1 MTEHGTDGECP
12 TGYNVNVQRC
22 LQDRHARTYTLM
34 DEIACDLM
42 NAVSSDDL
50 GSRSSSALSRNQ
62 AILAQASQGVSASV
76 IFVDENENG

>member
-1 MTEHGTDGECP
+1 MVNAPQATKLMCSVVCKTD
-12 TGYNVNVQRC
+12 TQY
-22 LQDRHARTYTLM
+22 ARM

-50 GSRSSSALSRNQ
+50 GSRSSSALYRNQ

>member
-1 MTEHGTDGECP
+1 
-12 TGYNVNVQRC
+12 
-22 LQDRHARTYTLM
+22 M